1 MVKMVA
7 NDVEEIAETKIRDG
21 LAKDST
27 VPDWR
32 IHSDYV
38 EVA

>member
-7 NDVEEIAETKIRDG
+7 NDVEEIETKIRDG